1 MMAMFGKPAVAA
13 SSHASASL
21 AREALPGGPPQ
32 KKSRSESVD
41 KDTSGEAPNKSCSDG
56 AVGILVHQ
64 PAPTEDEGNT
74 QKAPEE
80 SKLDLHEEHDKDGT
94 PGEQPEVALIEEAEE
109 GSDKHVPCEDAAD
122 NSVKEAQVASDGVG
136 GCTEAAVPECEDVTE
151 AHGMQ
156 MAEDNHGENAP
167 AESTDATAAAPS
179 TSGIPLEQESRPLT
193 GGETATPS
201 ESGNPLNQEACP
213 LTRGLSLCES
223 QQPAVATEEL
233 SDFGSQATLAMEW
246 VWHTLLEIS
255 LYSFDDGFGMPTD
268 NELAAEDF
276 NVAPPPSHC
285 VGIAVGLGVLPSIV
299 VWLFCL
305 HGIVVW
311 HLRIA
316 FSLSASFFAW
326 YFCKIG

>member
-1 MMAMFGKPAVAA
+1 MMAMFGKPAAAA
-13 SSHASASL
+13 SSHVSASL

-41 KDTSGEAPNKSCSDG
+41 KEAPGEAPG
-56 AVGILVHQ
+56 E
-64 PAPTEDEGNT
+64 APTEDK
-74 QKAPEE
+74 KAPED
-80 SKLDLHEEHDKDGT
+80 SKLDLHEGRDKDGP

-109 GSDKHVPCEDAAD
+109 GSDKQVHSDDAAV
-122 NSVKEAQVASDGVG
+122 NSVKEAQVASDGAG

-151 AHGMQ
+151 AQQNDGMQ

-201 ESGNPLNQEACP
+201 ESGNPLKQEACP
-213 LTRGLSLCES
+213 LTRGMSLCES

-233 SDFGSQATLAMEW
+233 SDFGSQATLAMEGLSDEEGLPCSMALGSASP
-246 VWHTLLEIS
+246 VAEIS
-255 LYSFDDGFGMPTD
+255 PYSSHDGFGMPTD
-268 NELAAEDF
+268 SELVAEDF

-285 VGIAVGLGVLPSIV
+285 VDLAVGLCAFACMALCFGI
-299 VWLFCL
+299 FAL
-305 HGIVVW
+305 HV
-311 HLRIA
+311 
-316 FSLSASFFAW
+316 
-326 YFCKIG
+326 C